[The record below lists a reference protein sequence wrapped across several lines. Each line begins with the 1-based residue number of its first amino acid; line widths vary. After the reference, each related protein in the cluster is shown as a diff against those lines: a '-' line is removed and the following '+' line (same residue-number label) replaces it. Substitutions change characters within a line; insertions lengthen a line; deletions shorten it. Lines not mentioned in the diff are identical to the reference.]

1 MNIFFCYNL
10 DKYSGWGT
18 LAINYINKF
27 KDQKSIIFCNKSN
40 PQIKSKQYE
49 ILRDPLIYLKNP
61 FLIIIDTFKLIKIL
75 KKIKKNFK
83 EKLTAHILVEPYI
96 LFLVFISRFFKK
108 KIFYCIGSYSNILAN
123 SFKFKFFFKRA
134 LSFTTHLIFLSA
146 YSKKIIL
153 DKISIKKSCKII
165 VLNPIIKLTT
175 SIKNSKKNKFNIL
188 SVGAIKE
195 RKGYHHLIEVM
206 NILINKF
213 KLQITLNIVGE
224 INENLYFK
232 NLIKKVKKYKL
243 EKNIFFYGRINNK
256 QLNKFYECCDIFAL
270 LSNKNGYNFEGYGI
284 VYLEALAK
292 GKQVIISKESGGID
306 IKKFNK
312 KIFTT
317 KPNAYKNISNFIKNI
332 YSNKKILTPIENV
345 LIYKSIYKNNIN
357 IFNKF
362 KKTIL

>member
-1 MNIFFCYNL
+1 MNVFFCYHL

-40 PQIKSKQYE
+40 PIISSKQFT

-61 FLIIIDTFKLIKIL
+61 FLIIIDSFKLIKIL
-75 KKIKKNFK
+75 KKNKKDFK
-83 EKLTAHILVEPYI
+83 EELNAHILVEPYI
-96 LFLVFISRFFKK
+96 LFLILINRFFKK

-213 KLQITLNIVGE
+213 KLDITLNIAGDV
-224 INENLYFK
+224 NENLYFN
-232 NLIKKVKKYKL
+232 NLLKKIEQYEL
-243 EKNIFFYGRINNK
+243 RKNIFFTGMINNK
-256 QLNKFYECCDIFAL
+256 QLNKLYESCNIFAL
-270 LSNKNGYNFEGYGI
+270 LSNKNGYHFEGYGI

-292 GKQVIISKESGGID
+292 GKQIIVSKESGGID

-317 KPNAYKNISNFIKNI
+317 NPNAYKNISNFIKKI
-332 YSNKKILTPIENV
+332 YYNKIILTPKEN
-345 LIYKSIYKNNIN
+345 IFTYKSIYINNIN